1 MNQMTEHDRDGV
13 VFRTADAFTEA
24 GGVIHAF
31 STRFGGVSDGIWT
44 SMNLGTTRGD
54 DPDRVRENYRR
65 FFEAAG
71 ANLKGVV
78 MSNQVHGTEIR
89 VATAQD
95 VKKDLY
101 DPEGYEVDG
110 LMTDVPGLALVIFSA
125 DCLPVLLYDPVKKAV
140 CAVHGGWR
148 GTVAGIAPKGVRQL
162 GEVYGSRPED
172 ILAVIG
178 PGISGCH
185 FETHSDVP
193 EAVMRVLPPEKSRMC
208 IRGYTQNKFHV
219 DLKAVNRFLLME
231 AGVPAANITVDPDCT
246 VCRPDKYFSHRQ
258 TGGARGSLA
267 AVIQLG

>member
-1 MNQMTEHDRDGV
+1 MTEHDREGV

-24 GGVIHAF
+24 GGVIHGF

-65 FFEAAG
+65 FFGAVG
-71 ANLKGVV
+71 ANLDGVV

-89 VATAQD
+89 VATTAD
-95 VKKDLY
+95 IKKDLY

-148 GTVAGIAPKGVRQL
+148 GTVAGIAPKAVRQL

-172 ILAVIG
+172 ILATEEKAKQLSAL
-178 PGISGCH
+178 SGLPLTA
-185 FETHSDVP
+185 EEYMAAA
-193 EAVMRVLPPEKSRMC
+193 EA
-208 IRGYTQNKFHV
+208 T
-219 DLKAVNRFLLME
+219 
-231 AGVPAANITVDPDCT
+231 TVEE
-246 VCRPDKYFSHRQ
+246 V
-258 TGGARGSLA
+258 A
-267 AVIQLG
+267 AVARTLKLHTVFFLKGVSA